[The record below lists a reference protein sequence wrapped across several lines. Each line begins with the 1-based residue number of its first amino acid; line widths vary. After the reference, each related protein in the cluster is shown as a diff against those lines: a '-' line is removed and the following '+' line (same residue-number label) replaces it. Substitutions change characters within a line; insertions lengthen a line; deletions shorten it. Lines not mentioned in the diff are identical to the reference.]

1 MLELIKKQAWFG
13 HLQRRRSEHSEGCS
27 FMFLTFLVEFTVTN
41 RKLIYARKNSALSQC
56 LQSILGCP
64 TTYSCHVDSVL
75 LNSKFKVNRSKY

>member
-41 RKLIYARKNSALSQC
+41 RKSIYACER
-56 LQSILGCP
+56 
-64 TTYSCHVDSVL
+64 TEL
-75 LNSKFKVNRSKY
+75 LKTEIGDMEK